1 MSKSKR
7 VIVGIDPGPLT
18 SGLVVYEDGR
28 VVRAY
33 KAATIEQVRFEILA
47 LTGRFA
53 AEVVV
58 ECTSAGPPS
67 TSVVQTTE
75 VVGRILE
82 RCDVA
87 LVRSHSYYRREVLQA
102 LCCARKG
109 NKDSLVRLACIELHG
124 GDKSAAVGTKK
135 NPGPLYG
142 VTSHAWQA
150 LGVVMAHITH
160 RTQT

>member
-87 LVRSHSYYRREVLQA
+87 LVRSPSYYWREVLQA

-135 NPGPLYG
+135 HPGPLYG